1 MIEGLRPYLAIQSTS
16 HPWLPSIP
24 AHWEIRRNGRLFSE
38 RRETGYPDL
47 PILEVSL
54 RSGVRIR
61 DMEAGKRKQQIADR
75 SVYQRA
81 VKGDIAYNMM
91 RMWQGAV
98 GIAPADGLV
107 SPAYVVA
114 TAHEGVHSAYYAYLF
129 RTDDYMKE
137 IDSYSRGI
145 VPDRNRLYWQ
155 AFKQMP
161 SAYPPLEEQRL
172 IVRFLDWHGTM
183 TGKLIRA
190 KRHLIAL
197 LKEQKQSII
206 QSAVTRGVDPAAKL
220 KPSGNPLIGEIVD
233 GWAVKRLRNI
243 AELRVSNVDKKVH
256 NGELAVRLC
265 NYVDVYRNDEIG
277 FAIPFMEATATPFEV
292 ERFRLKIG
300 DVIITKDSE
309 DWKDIGVPALVA
321 TEADDLVCAYHL
333 AMLRP
338 FSGKIDGSFLFW
350 QLMGWAARWSFAMQA
365 SGVTRFGLSQGAIKA
380 LQLVVPPLDVQQKI
394 VAHLTEAT
402 ADIQCGVKAALDE
415 IALIQEFR
423 TRLIADVV
431 TGQVDVRAIAASLP
445 EATDAE
451 TAVDL
456 TDEDD
461 LDDDANAFIDEEEA
475 A

>member
-1 MIEGLRPYLAIQSTS
+1 MIEGLLPYPEMQSTG

-24 AHWEIRRNGRLFSE
+24 THWEVRRNGRLFSE

-61 DMEAGKRKQQIADR
+61 DMEGGKRKQQIADR

-98 GIAPADGLV
+98 GIAPTDGLV

-114 TAHEGVHSAYYAYLF
+114 KAHDPVDAAYYALLF

-161 SAYPPLEEQRL
+161 SAYPPLDEQRL
-172 IVRFLDWHGTM
+172 IVRFLDWHGAM

-190 KRHLIAL
+190 KRRLIAL
-197 LKEQKQSII
+197 LNEQKKSII
-206 QSAVTRGVDPAAKL
+206 HRAVTRGLDPAAKL
-220 KPSGNPLIGEIVD
+220 KPSGNPLIGEVVD
-233 GWAVKRLRNI
+233 GWVIRRLRNV
-243 AELRVSNVDKKVH
+243 ADLRVSNVDKKEH
-256 NGELAVRLC
+256 EGELPVRLC
-265 NYVDVYRNDEIG
+265 NYVDVYRNEEIG
-277 FAIPFMEATATPFEV
+277 PDIPFMEATATPFEV
-292 ERFRLKIG
+292 ERFRLKVG

-338 FSGKIDGSFLFW
+338 FPDRIEGAFLFW

-365 SGVTRFGLSQGAIKA
+365 SGVTRFGLSQGAIKG
-380 LQLVVPPLDVQQKI
+380 LPLVIPPLDQQRQI
-394 VAHLTEAT
+394 VAHLIEET
-402 ADIQCGVKAALDE
+402 ADIRRGVKDALDE
-415 IALIQEFR
+415 IALIHEFR

-431 TGQVDVRAIAASLP
+431 TGQLDVRAIAANLP
-445 EATDAE
+445 DVTEID
-451 TAVDL
+451 TAGDL
-456 TDEDD
+456 TVEDD
-461 LDDDANAFIDEEEA
+461 MDDDADDVIVEEEA